1 MVTMSQKEFQRVKV
15 IENAAGGRL
24 SVGEASRLLQLSE
37 RQVQRLKRRYRPDSV
52 GWVQHGNRG
61 RSMPW
66 ALPLP
71 QKQLILNLAGG
82 KYQGFNDSH
91 LAEKLRAEE
100 NLALSRETVRR
111 ILRAAKLAS
120 PQKRRPRQYRSRRP
134 PRPRFGMMA
143 LTDASRHDWL
153 EGRGPEFTLLGF
165 QDVATGQIL
174 AAHFQLE
181 AENTL
186 GYLRALHAMV
196 TTHGIPLSLYRDRHS
211 IFQRNDSHWTLA
223 EQLAGKQS
231 PTQLGRALEELGIE
245 QIPAYS
251 PQAKGRIE
259 RAWRTCQD
267 RLVSEL
273 RLARA
278 TTLPEANAVLA
289 RFCVDYNLRFAR
301 PAADSAHDFRSLP
314 RRFDLARCLSLR
326 YQRVV
331 SADHTVTLGS
341 QSIAL
346 PPLPAHRGYAGETVE
361 LSHQLD
367 GVLRVF
373 RAATLLTALPFAFE
387 EHPGRR
393 PVQLTSAQKRKPT
406 MPRIYNL
413 SGRPA
418 LAAVTYTLRGD
429 KVSLQL

>member
-1 MVTMSQKEFQRVKV
+1 MSQKEFQRVKV

-24 SVGEASRLLQLSE
+24 SVREASRLLHLSE
-37 RQVQRLKRRYRPDSV
+37 RQVQRLKRRYQPDCLS
-52 GWVQHGNRG
+52 WVQHGNRG

-66 ALPLP
+66 AVSVP
-71 QKQLILNLAGG
+71 QKQLILNLARG

-91 LAEKLRAEE
+91 LTEKLCAEE
-100 NLALSRETVRR
+100 GLSRSRETVRR

-120 PQKRRPRQYRSRRP
+120 PQKRRPRKYRSRRP

-153 EGRGPEFTLLGF
+153 EGRGPTLTLIGF
-165 QDVATGQIL
+165 QDDATGQIL

-181 AENTL
+181 AENTV
-186 GYLRALHAMV
+186 GYLRALHAMI
-196 TTHGIPLSLYRDRHS
+196 TAHGVPLSLYHDRHS
-211 IFQRNDSHWTLA
+211 IFQRNDPHWTLA

-231 PTQLGRALEELGIE
+231 PTQLGRVLEELGIQ

-273 RLARA
+273 RLAQAA
-278 TTLPEANAVLA
+278 TVEQANLGLA
-289 RFCVDYNLRFAR
+289 RFCADYNQRFAR
-301 PAADSAHDFRSLP
+301 PAAEAATDFRRLP
-314 RRFDLARCLSLR
+314 RRFDLTRCLSLH

-331 SADHTVTLGS
+331 APDHTVTLGA
-341 QSIAL
+341 QSITL
-346 PPLPAHRGYAGETVE
+346 PSLPGHRGYAGETVE
-361 LSHQLD
+361 LAHHLD
-367 GVLRVF
+367 GRLHAYRGDQL
-373 RAATLLTALPFAFE
+373 LLTLALRLE
-387 EHPGRR
+387 EHAERR
-393 PVQLTSAQKRKPT
+393 PKLLTSARKRKSLT
-406 MPRIYNL
+406 PRIYNL

-418 LAAVTYTLRGD
+418 LAAVT
-429 KVSLQL
+429 

>member
-1 MVTMSQKEFQRVKV
+1 MSQKEFQRVKV

-24 SVGEASRLLQLSE
+24 SVREASRLLHLSE
-37 RQVQRLKRRYRPDSV
+37 RQVQRLKRRYQPDSV
-52 GWVQHGNRG
+52 DWVQHGNRG
-61 RSMPW
+61 RAMPW
-66 ALPLP
+66 AVTPP
-71 QKQLILNLAGG
+71 QKQLILTLARG
-82 KYQGFNDSH
+82 KYRGFNDSH
-91 LAEKLRAEE
+91 LTEKLRAEE
-100 NLALSRETVRR
+100 IDFSRETVRG

-153 EGRGPEFTLLGF
+153 EGHGPELTLIGF
-165 QDVATGQIL
+165 QDDATGQIL

-186 GYLRALHAMV
+186 GYLRALHAMIV
-196 TTHGIPLSLYRDRHS
+196 THGIPLSLYRDRHA
-211 IFQRNDSHWTLA
+211 IFQRNDAHWTLA
-223 EQLAGKQS
+223 EELAGKQS
-231 PTQLGRALEELGIE
+231 PTQLGRALDQLGIQ

-278 TTLPEANAVLA
+278 ATLAEANTVLEI
-289 RFCVDYNLRFAR
+289 FCADYNQRFAR
-301 PAADSAHDFRSLP
+301 PAAEAASDFRRPP
-314 RRFDLARCLSLR
+314 RRFDLARCLSLH

-331 SADHTVTLGS
+331 NADHTVALGS
-341 QSIAL
+341 HSIAL
-346 PPLPAHRGYAGETVE
+346 PPLPGHHGYAGETVE
-361 LSHQLD
+361 LCHQLD
-367 GVLRVF
+367 GTLRVY
-373 RAATLLTALPFAFE
+373 RGDTLLTALPLPLQ
-387 EHPGRR
+387 EHAPRR
-393 PVQLTSAQKRKPT
+393 PAQITSAQKRKKP

-413 SGRPA
+413 GGRPA
-418 LAAVTYTLRGD
+418 LAAVT
-429 KVSLQL
+429 

>member
-1 MVTMSQKEFQRVKV
+1 MSQKEFQRVKV

-24 SVGEASRLLQLSE
+24 SVREASRLLQLSE
-37 RQVQRLKRRYRPDSV
+37 RQVQRLKRRYQPDSL

-61 RSMPW
+61 HAMPW
-66 ALPLP
+66 AVSIS
-71 QKQLILNLAGG
+71 QKQLILSLARG

-91 LAEKLRAEE
+91 LAEKLRLEE
-100 NLALSRETVRR
+100 NLSVSRETVRR
-111 ILRAAKLAS
+111 ILRAAKMAS

-153 EGRGPEFTLLGF
+153 QGRGPEFTLIGF
-165 QDVATGQIL
+165 QDDATGQIL

-186 GYLRALHAMV
+186 GYLRTLRTLIA
-196 TTHGIPLSLYRDRHS
+196 THGIPLSLYRDRHC

-223 EQLAGKQS
+223 EQLAGKQA
-231 PTQLGRALEELGIE
+231 PTQLGRALDQLGIE

-273 RLARA
+273 RLAQA
-278 TTLPEANAVLA
+278 TTLAQANAVLDQ
-289 RFCVDYNLRFAR
+289 FCADYNQRFAR
-301 PAADSAHDFRSLP
+301 PAADAACDFRSLP
-314 RRFDLARCLSLR
+314 RRFDLARCLSLH

-331 SADHTVTLGS
+331 AADHTVTLGAHS
-341 QSIAL
+341 VSL
-346 PPLPAHRGYAGETVE
+346 PPLSGPRGYAGETVE

-367 GVLRVF
+367 GTLRVY
-373 RAATLLTALPFAFE
+373 RGDTLLLALPLPLQ
-387 EHPGRR
+387 EHAERR
-393 PVQLTSAQKRKPT
+393 PVAITTAQKRKT
-406 MPRIYNL
+406 PRIYNL

-418 LAAVTYTLRGD
+418 LAAVT
-429 KVSLQL
+429 

>member
-24 SVGEASRLLQLSE
+24 SVREASRLLQLSE
-37 RQVQRLKRRYRPDSV
+37 RQVQRLKRRYQPDSV
-52 GWVQHGNRG
+52 AWVQHGNRG

-66 ALPLP
+66 AVSLP
-71 QKQLILNLAGG
+71 QKQLILTLARG
-82 KYQGFNDSH
+82 KYLGFNDSH
-91 LAEKLRAEE
+91 LAEKLRDEE
-100 NLALSRETVRR
+100 DLTLSRESVRR

-153 EGRGPEFTLLGF
+153 QGRGPELTLIGF
-165 QDVATGQIL
+165 QDDATAQIL

-186 GYLRALHAMV
+186 GYLRALHAMI
-196 TTHGIPLSLYRDRHS
+196 TAHGIPLSLYRDRHS

-223 EQLAGKQS
+223 EQLAGTQS
-231 PTQLGRALEELGIE
+231 PTQLGHALQQLGIQ

-267 RLVSEL
+267 RLVNEL
-273 RLARA
+273 RLAQ
-278 TTLPEANAVLA
+278 TVNVEQANAVLA
-289 RFCVDYNLRFAR
+289 RFCAHFNQRFAR
-301 PAADSAHDFRSLP
+301 PAADAASDFRRLP
-314 RRFDLARCLSLR
+314 RRFDLARCLSLH

-331 SADHTVTLGS
+331 NPDHTVTLGA

-346 PPLPAHRGYAGETVE
+346 PPLPGSRGYAGETVE

-367 GVLRVF
+367 STLRVY
-373 RAATLLTALPFAFE
+373 RGDALLIALPNTQE
-387 EHPGRR
+387 EHAEPR
-393 PVQLTSAQKRKPT
+393 PVHITSAQKRKPT
-406 MPRIYNL
+406 LPRTYNL

-418 LAAVTYTLRGD
+418 LAAVT
-429 KVSLQL
+429 

>member
-1 MVTMSQKEFQRVKV
+1 MVTVSQKEFQRVKV
-15 IENAAGGRL
+15 IENAVAGRL
-24 SVGEASRLLQLSE
+24 SVSEAARLLQLSE

-52 GWVQHGNRG
+52 AWVHHGNRG
-61 RSMPW
+61 RPMPW
-66 ALPLP
+66 ALPAA
-71 QKQLILNLAGG
+71 QRRMILELARG
-82 KYQGFNDSH
+82 KYVGFNDSH
-91 LAEKLRAEE
+91 LCQKLHSEE
-100 NLALSRETVRR
+100 NLAVSRETVRR

-120 PQKRRPRQYRSRRP
+120 PQKRRPRKYRSRRP
-134 PRPRFGMMA
+134 PRPRFGMMV

-153 EGRGPEFTLLGF
+153 EGRGPELTLIGF
-165 QDVATGQIL
+165 QDDATSQIL
-174 AAHFQLE
+174 SAHFQLE

-186 GYLRALHAMV
+186 GYLRALHAMI
-196 TTHGIPLSLYRDRHS
+196 TSHGVPLSLYRDRHG
-211 IFQRNDSHWTLA
+211 IFQRNDPHWTLA
-223 EQLAGKQS
+223 EQLAGKQC
-231 PTQLGRALEELGIE
+231 PTHLGRALEELGIQ

-278 TTLPEANAVLA
+278 TTLPQANAVLD
-289 RFCVDYNLRFAR
+289 RFCADYNQRFAR
-301 PAADSAHDFRSLP
+301 PAADATRDFRSLP

-331 SADHTVTLGS
+331 AADHIITLGAH
-341 QSIAL
+341 SISL

-367 GVLRVF
+367 GTLRVY
-373 RAATLLTALPFAFE
+373 RGDSLLLAQPLPLDDYSE
-387 EHPGRR
+387 RR
-393 PVQLTSAQKRKPT
+393 PAPRSTPQKPKPK

-418 LAAVTYTLRGD
+418 LAAVT
-429 KVSLQL
+429 

>member
-1 MVTMSQKEFQRVKV
+1 MSQKEFQRVKV

-52 GWVQHGNRG
+52 DWVRHGNRG
-61 RSMPW
+61 RPMPW

-71 QKQLILNLAGG
+71 QKQLILTLARG

-100 NLALSRETVRR
+100 NLSVSRETVRR
-111 ILRAAKLAS
+111 ILRAAQLAS

-134 PRPRFGMMA
+134 ARPRFGMMA

-153 EGRGPEFTLLGF
+153 EGRGPVLTLIGF
-165 QDVATGQIL
+165 QDDATGQIL
-174 AAHFQLE
+174 AAHFQRE
-181 AENTL
+181 AENTV
-186 GYLRALHAMV
+186 GYLRALHTMIA
-196 TTHGIPLSLYRDRHS
+196 THGVPLSLYRDRHS
-211 IFQRNDSHWTLA
+211 IFQRNDPHWTLA
-223 EQLAGKQS
+223 EQLAGKQA
-231 PTQLGRALEELGIE
+231 PTQLGRALEQLGIE

-278 TTLPEANAVLA
+278 TTLAQANAVLA
-289 RFCVDYNLRFAR
+289 RFCADYNQRFAR
-301 PAADSAHDFRSLP
+301 PAADSARDFRSLP
-314 RRFDLARCLSLR
+314 RRFDLARCLALHYR
-326 YQRVV
+326 RVV
-331 SADHTVTLGS
+331 AADHTVTLGAHA
-341 QSIAL
+341 IAL
-346 PPLPAHRGYAGETVE
+346 PALPGGRGYAGETVE
-361 LSHQLD
+361 LAHHLD
-367 GVLRVF
+367 GRLHVYRGNTVL
-373 RAATLLTALPFAFE
+373 LALPLPLAE
-387 EHPGRR
+387 YADRR
-393 PVQLTSAQKRKPT
+393 PAPITSAQKRKTPT
-406 MPRIYNL
+406 PRIYNL

-418 LAAVTYTLRGD
+418 LAAVT
-429 KVSLQL
+429 

>member
-24 SVGEASRLLQLSE
+24 SVREASRLLQLSE

-52 GWVQHGNRG
+52 AWVQHGNRG

-66 ALPLP
+66 AFPLP
-71 QKQLILNLAGG
+71 QKRLILSLARG

-91 LAEKLRAEE
+91 LAEKLRVEE
-100 NLALSRETVRR
+100 NLAVSRETVRR

-134 PRPRFGMMA
+134 PRPRLGMMV

-153 EGRGPEFTLLGF
+153 QGRGPELTLIGF
-165 QDVATGQIL
+165 QDDATSQIL
-174 AAHFQLE
+174 SAHFQLE
-181 AENTL
+181 AANTL
-186 GYLRALHAMV
+186 GYMRAVHAMV
-196 TTHGIPLSLYRDRHS
+196 TTHGVPLSVYRDRHS
-211 IFQRNDSHWTLA
+211 IFQRNDPHWTVA
-223 EQLAGKQS
+223 EQLAGKQC
-231 PTQLGRALEELGIE
+231 PTQLGRALEELGIQ

-273 RLARA
+273 RLAQA
-278 TTLPEANAVLA
+278 CDLDSANHVLA
-289 RFCVDYNLRFAR
+289 RFCADYNQRFAV
-301 PAADSAHDFRSLP
+301 PATDAACDFRTLP
-314 RRFDLARCLSLR
+314 PRFDLARCLSFR

-331 SADHTVTLGS
+331 GPDHVITFGAH
-341 QSIAL
+341 SIAL
-346 PPLPAHRGYAGETVE
+346 PPLPSKRGYAGNTVD
-361 LSHQLD
+361 LSHHLD
-367 GVLRVF
+367 GM
-373 RAATLLTALPFAFE
+373 LLVSYRKRLLLSLPW
-387 EHPGRR
+387 PL
-393 PVQLTSAQKRKPT
+393 PVQDLAHTRPAPRLQAQKSKTP

-413 SGRPA
+413 GGRPA
-418 LAAVTYTLRGD
+418 LAAVT
-429 KVSLQL
+429 

>member
-24 SVGEASRLLQLSE
+24 SVREASRLLQLSE
-37 RQVQRLKRRYRPDSV
+37 RQVQRLKRRYRADSV

-66 ALPLP
+66 ALSLP
-71 QKQLILNLAGG
+71 QKQLILRLARG
-82 KYQGFNDSH
+82 KYRGFNDSH
-91 LAEKLRAEE
+91 LCEKLQAEE
-100 NLALSRETVRR
+100 NFAVSRETVRR

-134 PRPRFGMMA
+134 ARPRFGMMA

-153 EGRGPEFTLLGF
+153 EGRGPELTLIGF
-165 QDVATGQIL
+165 QDDATAQIL

-181 AENTL
+181 VENTF
-186 GYLRALHAMV
+186 GYLRALRTMIVA
-196 TTHGIPLSLYRDRHS
+196 HGIPLSLYRDRHS
-211 IFQRNDSHWTLA
+211 IFQRNDAHWTLA

-231 PTQLGRALEELGIE
+231 PTQLGRAFDQLGIE

-273 RLARA
+273 RLAQARD
-278 TTLPEANAVLA
+278 LDSANYVLA
-289 RFCVDYNLRFAR
+289 RFCADYNQRFAV
-301 PAADSAHDFRSLP
+301 PARDAQRDFRALP
-314 RRFDLARCLSLR
+314 PRFDLARCLSFR
-326 YQRVV
+326 YPRVV
-331 SADHTVTLGS
+331 GLDHVITFGAH
-341 QSIAL
+341 SIAL
-346 PPLPAHRGYAGETVE
+346 PPLSSKRGYAGDTVE
-361 LSHQLD
+361 LSHRLD
-367 GVLRVF
+367 GRLLVSYRKVL
-373 RAATLLTALPFAFE
+373 LLSLLLPLPLLEDAD
-387 EHPGRR
+387 RR
-393 PVQLTSAQKRKPT
+393 PAPRLSGQKTKTP

-413 SGRPA
+413 GGRPA
-418 LAAVTYTLRGD
+418 LAAVT
-429 KVSLQL
+429 